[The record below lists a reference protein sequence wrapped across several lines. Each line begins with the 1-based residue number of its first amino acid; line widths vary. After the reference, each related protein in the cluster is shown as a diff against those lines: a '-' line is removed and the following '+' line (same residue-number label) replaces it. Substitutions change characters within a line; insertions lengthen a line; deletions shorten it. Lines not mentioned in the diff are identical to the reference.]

1 MSGSLQA
8 KVYGNSRNTSTVSKK
23 MGSYN
28 GGGKK
33 MGSYNGAVKRMGVY
47 TGVGGGSKSNS
58 AGEMYPRY

>member
-1 MSGSLQA
+1 
-8 KVYGNSRNTSTVSKK
+8 

-33 MGSYNGAVKRMGVY
+33 MGSYTGAVKRMGVY

-58 AGEMYPRY
+58 VGEMYPRY